1 MRSPTHVLI
10 AALLSAT
17 SAAAT
22 NAAAME
28 RPRGVVELFT
38 SQGCSSCPPADRIV
52 GELAKDPSLV
62 VLSLPVD
69 YWDYIGW
76 KDTLASPQCTARQK
90 GYAAARGDGQVYTPQ
105 AVIDGLTH
113 VVGADGAAIA
123 KSLDQDRGAK
133 GALSLDVSA
142 KVADGRATVD
152 VGPAADKKAIV
163 WLLEVEPSATVTI
176 GRGENA
182 GRTLTYTN
190 VVRKMTRLGEYA
202 GAPAHFEAPASAKTD
217 MRYVALVQAGEADR
231 PGAILGAARAN

>member
-105 AVIDGLTH
+105 AVINGRIH
-113 VVGADGAAIA
+113 VVGSKRAAVLDKQMTSRKALNA
-123 KSLDQDRGAK
+123 KLAVLVAK
-133 GALSLDVSA
+133 RD
-142 KVADGRATVD
+142 
-152 VGPAADKKAIV
+152 
-163 WLLEVEPSATVTI
+163 
-176 GRGENA
+176 
-182 GRTLTYTN
+182 
-190 VVRKMTRLGEYA
+190 
-202 GAPAHFEAPASAKTD
+202 
-217 MRYVALVQAGEADR
+217 RYVAEQQAKSAPKTSSFDRAVADTLR
-231 PGAILGAARAN
+231 AQIAR